1 MDKYRV
7 LQIVIPDMAVV
18 YGGVRGRTLSSRH
31 LADVRKALAVAG
43 ISQVI
48 DLRQDYTSDRYS
60 DICEMNG
67 MKYFHYPVHRNKE
80 TVANMVKDFATF
92 CELIDRGDFFISCV
106 QRLHRTDIAL
116 CTYWVFHGADKGKE
130 PPVLV
135 GYLEEKG
142 HDAHKI
148 FEVLNS
154 FYRILTEHNGK
165 EPMTMEVFKERKGI
179 IHNISQNMYT
189 IQDRIRGSLIGGA
202 IGDAL
207 GYPVEFVN
215 SHQAILNRYGQYGIT
230 RFDTSNTP
238 NGKAVISDDTQMT
251 LFTACGLLN
260 APKLGVEPKFVICR
274 AYLEWLETQ
283 TGKHRGKAEC
293 WIRNVPEL
301 NQRRAPGNTC
311 ITSLDAIRRGYAP
324 INNSKGCGGVM
335 RIVPIPLYAVVDD
348 RMSIEDADRLAGDA
362 AEITHQH
369 PLGFIPATL
378 MSHVIYRLALD
389 VKPTVNSMKSHIME
403 GIDSIHQMYDIY
415 QDDAE
420 RMAELAEQAIL
431 LIDNDKTD
439 VENIA
444 ILGEGWVA
452 EETLAIALYCTLKHF
467 DSFEGAIIAAV
478 NHGGDSDSTG
488 AVTGNIIGTIVGY
501 DAIPDFFKKDLEM
514 HDLIL
519 HMADDLYRG
528 EITKL

>member
-1 MDKYRV
+1 
-7 LQIVIPDMAVV
+7 
-18 YGGVRGRTLSSRH
+18 
-31 LADVRKALAVAG
+31 
-43 ISQVI
+43 
-48 DLRQDYTSDRYS
+48 
-60 DICEMNG
+60 
-67 MKYFHYPVHRNKE
+67 MK
-80 TVANMVKDFATF
+80 
-92 CELIDRGDFFISCV
+92 I
-106 QRLHRTDIAL
+106 
-116 CTYWVFHGADKGKE
+116 
-130 PPVLV
+130 
-135 GYLEEKG
+135 
-142 HDAHKI
+142 
-148 FEVLNS
+148 
-154 FYRILTEHNGK
+154 
-165 EPMTMEVFKERKGI
+165 
-179 IHNISQNMYT
+179 

-215 SHQAILNRYGQYGIT
+215 SHQAIQNRYGQHGIT

-260 APKLGVEPKFVICR
+260 APKLGVEPKFAICR

-293 WIRNVPEL
+293 WIRDVPEM

-311 ITSLDAIRRGYAP
+311 INSLDAIRRGNDP

-335 RIVPIPLYAVVDD
+335 RIAPIPLHAVADD

-362 AEITHQH
+362 SEITHQH

-378 MSHVIYRLALD
+378 MSHIIYRLALD
-389 VKPTVNSMKSHIME
+389 VKPTVETTKGYIME
-403 GIDSIHQMYDIY
+403 GINSIRQMYGLY

-431 LIDNDKTD
+431 LINNDKTD
-439 VENIA
+439 VENTA

-467 DSFEGAIIAAV
+467 DNFEEALIAAV

-488 AVTGNIIGTIVGY
+488 AVTGNIIGTITGY

-528 EITKL
+528 EVTKCD